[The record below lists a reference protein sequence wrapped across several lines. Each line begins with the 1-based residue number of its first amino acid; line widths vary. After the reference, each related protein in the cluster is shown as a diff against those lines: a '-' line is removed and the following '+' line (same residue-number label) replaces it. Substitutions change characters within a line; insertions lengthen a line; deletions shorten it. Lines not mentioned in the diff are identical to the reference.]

1 MRAIYPERSQT
12 GAGRRTSGPQGA
24 AFVPST
30 CQTRR
35 AVSCNSRAVKKHP
48 LLSVLALFG
57 FWCFHFGVAPPP
69 LRPSALTSS
78 ARPCLS
84 AADTR
89 YTVED
94 IEGALLKQMKAS
106 KDTGIAVKKPEDQNI
121 RFTNYGNSAGDLAGG
136 SVPGIS
142 GMKGDFLSYS

>member
-1 MRAIYPERSQT
+1 MAPR
-12 GAGRRTSGPQGA
+12 GRRSSRPPAKRDT
-24 AFVPST
+24 PS
-30 CQTRR
+30 
-35 AVSCNSRAVKKHP
+35 VSCNGCALKKHP
-48 LLSVLALFG
+48 LLSVVALFG
-57 FWCFHFGVAPPP
+57 FGVFISVSTRVAPPP
-69 LRPSALTSS
+69 LRTSALTSS
-78 ARPCLS
+78 ALPCLS

-94 IEGALLKQMKAS
+94 IEGALLKQMRAS